1 MFSLVK
7 YVKKELKKN
16 QLNEAFDY
24 FNALSNEVK
33 RRITRSYDMKGK
45 VGKASKVEILPYNP
59 EDIYDKLVN
68 NKIVAA
74 VLRYGQDDMLLFID
88 KGYSGVDPERLD
100 DLKELD
106 IFDDNYR
113 DRFQLPNYIKSES
126 GFKKICNN
134 LCLLVVKMKSLKKKD
149 VLLKMNFQIIHYDQ
163 SKQNIHMDRSIAR
176 SKYNPTITRN
186 GVTTPSNQ
194 MYDDKNNNHTKLMQ
208 RLKAFI
214 ENKIPNILDIN
225 DLPKDLNKLTNE
237 NFQFKLMGDTYK
249 YNDSENVNGVELLNG
264 EPFGLI
270 FECTND
276 YRKPNNPLLPQKIIF
291 NVAYKNGQFNV
302 VDILCTDNYWYRGRN
317 DSDTY
322 RLADYIAQQ
331 EQKSQSKNQE
341 EE

>member
-24 FNALSNEVK
+24 FNALSDEVK
-33 RRITRSYDMKGK
+33 RRITKSYDMKGK

-59 EDIYDKLVN
+59 EDIYDQLVS

-74 VLRYGQDDMLLFID
+74 VLRYGQDDMLLFIN

-106 IFDDNYR
+106 IFDDDYR
-113 DRFQLPNYIKSES
+113 ERFQLPNYIKSKS

-134 LCLLVVKMKSLKKKD
+134 LCLLVVKMKLLKKKD

-163 SKQNIHMDRSIAR
+163 SKNDIKMQRNIAR
-176 SKYNPTITRN
+176 NKYNPTITRN

-225 DLPKDLNKLTNE
+225 DLPKDLNKLSDE
-237 NFQFKLMGDTYK
+237 KFQFKLMGDTYK
-249 YNDSENVNGVELLNG
+249 YDSSEEVRGVKVLNG
-264 EPFGLI
+264 TPFGLV
-270 FECTND
+270 FECTNT
-276 YRKPNNPLLPQKIIF
+276 YHQPNNPLLPKKIVF

-302 VDILCTDNYWYRGRN
+302 VDILCTNYYSYYGRN

-322 RLADYIAQQ
+322 RLADYIARKEQ
-331 EQKSQSKNQE
+331 ESQNKNQE